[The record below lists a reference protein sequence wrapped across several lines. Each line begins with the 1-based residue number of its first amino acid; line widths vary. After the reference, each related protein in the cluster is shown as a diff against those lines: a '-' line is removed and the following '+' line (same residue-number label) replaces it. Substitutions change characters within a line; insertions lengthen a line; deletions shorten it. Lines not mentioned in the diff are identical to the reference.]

1 MNRDDI
7 RKMIQVNKLTSSSTG
22 LLGVM
27 VRTFEQLQDLD
38 EQLEGGSVT
47 EKDLRRLMT
56 ENAALEQSIV
66 NTNAA
71 IVQAGKDA
79 DAARKKAQ
87 DDLESLQ
94 QKGGEIDGRIKAL
107 EAECDEIRQEI
118 KSLADKPLE
127 MKRLN
132 GKMEELRT
140 ENKALQQE
148 LGSLGEDYQRQADL
162 HKRLS
167 AFVEKIEAL
176 EERMSK
182 TMDEIWKGLKIDAF
196 DRSMKNARIN

>member
-38 EQLEGGSVT
+38 EQLEGGNVT

-94 QKGGEIDGRIKAL
+94 QKGVEIDGRIKAL
-107 EAECDEIRQEI
+107 EAECDGIRQEI
-118 KSLADKPLE
+118 KSLSDKPLE

-132 GKMEELRT
+132 GKLEELRT

-182 TMDEIWKGLKIDAF
+182 TMDEIWKSLKIDAF